1 MQETRLQPTPV
12 SLPGEPHGQRSLVGY
27 SPQGHKDSDTTERLH
42 SFFLSFLLSFLPSF
56 LPACLLSFFP
66 SFFPSF
72 FLCSIKQIHPA
83 IHLWSMCSTYEYY
96 ISIKSLGV
104 YKCVC
109 VYIPSEACCN
119 ISLYDTFAL
128 FSLPDKCVY
137 TNTHT
142 LYCLV
147 TKSGPTLCD
156 PMDCSTPGFPVFH

>member
-1 MQETRLQPTPV
+1 MDRGAWWATVHRVTKTRTQL
-12 SLPGEPHGQRSLVGY
+12 
-27 SPQGHKDSDTTERLH
+27 SDFTL
-42 SFFLSFLLSFLPSF
+42 SFF
-56 LPACLLSFFP
+56 LSFFP